1 MLWKTECTTLTPP
14 GTLTARSYVLPG
26 FLVAFYTQLCQF
38 IVPLSLKVASSD
50 QTNQKIP
57 FQHTHAKTTHSIP
70 FSNLDHPYS
79 LHRAILVR
87 MVATS
92 HAA

>member
-1 MLWKTECTTLTPP
+1 M
-14 GTLTARSYVLPG
+14 PG
-26 FLVAFYTQLCQF
+26 FLVVDYTQLCQF

-50 QTNQKIP
+50 QTNQEKIP
-57 FQHTHAKTTHSIP
+57 FQHTHAKTTHNIP

-87 MVATS
+87 MVATT